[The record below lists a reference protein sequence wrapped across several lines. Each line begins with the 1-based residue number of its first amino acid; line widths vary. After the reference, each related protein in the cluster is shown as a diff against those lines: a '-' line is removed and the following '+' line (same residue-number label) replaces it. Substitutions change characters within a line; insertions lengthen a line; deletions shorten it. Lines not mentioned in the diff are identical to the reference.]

1 MNIEEYPYFEYPKGV
16 DLHSEYVVTPIE
28 EFKNENNTLNYL
40 VKKYLTTDL
49 FEYNMNKIISTFTVS
64 IANADYNLYTNIIP
78 RITQEDK
85 EELFDYYYMRKYGM
99 TRDEAIYWKNYNED
113 DKLFE
118 KKQIMKCD
126 ADTYFTFTVATG
138 QDMHD
143 RIIFINNIASMIAN
157 AVVGG
162 VLYRLVKEDSDT
174 NDKNKTHIRSALKS
188 YIDCVKEM
196 YDMEW
201 LPSVAHGIHE
211 NL

>member
-1 MNIEEYPYFEYPKGV
+1 MNIEEYPYFEYPKGL
-16 DLHSEYVVTPIE
+16 DLHSEYVITPIE
-28 EFKNENNTLNYL
+28 DFKNENNTLNYL
-40 VKKYLTTDL
+40 VKKYLTADL

-85 EELFDYYYMRKYGM
+85 KELFDYYYMRKYGM

-138 QDMHD
+138 QDMHG
-143 RIIFINNIASMIAN
+143 RIIFIHNIASMVAN

-162 VLYRLVKEDSDT
+162 VLYRLVKEDP
-174 NDKNKTHIRSALKS
+174 DKNTHIRSSLKS

-196 YDMEW
+196 YDIEW
-201 LPSVAHGIHE
+201 LPSVAHAIHE

>member
-1 MNIEEYPYFEYPKGV
+1 MNIEEYPYFEYPKGL
-16 DLHSEYVVTPIE
+16 DLHSEYVITPIE
-28 EFKNENNTLNYL
+28 DFKN
-40 VKKYLTTDL
+40 
-49 FEYNMNKIISTFTVS
+49 
-64 IANADYNLYTNIIP
+64 
-78 RITQEDK
+78 
-85 EELFDYYYMRKYGM
+85 YMRKYGM

-138 QDMHD
+138 QDMHS
-143 RIIFINNIASMIAN
+143 RIIFIHNIASMVAN

-162 VLYRLVKEDSDT
+162 VLYRLVKEDP
-174 NDKNKTHIRSALKS
+174 DKNTHIRSSLKS

-201 LPSVAHGIHE
+201 LPSVAHAIRE